1 MIRFTKEQI
10 IKLHEQIITQT
21 GGEIGIIDM
30 KLLDSAIIALF
41 QSFDS
46 NDLYPS
52 IQSKAAR
59 LCYGLIKNHPF
70 IVIDGNK
77 RIGTHIMLLFLY
89 FNNIEIQY
97 TQKELSEFI
106 LQIAFGTK
114 NYENLLN
121 WINEHQI

>member
-21 GGEIGIIDM
+21 GGETGIRDM
-30 KLLDSAIIALF
+30 KLLDSAIMTPF
-41 QSFDS
+41 QSFDN

-52 IQSKAAR
+52 IQLKAAR

-70 IVIDGNK
+70 VDGNK

-89 FNNIEIQY
+89 FNNIELQY

-106 LQIAFGTK
+106 LQIAYGTK